1 MVQAEYMEQSLSVLG
16 GGQIMNLDE
25 ILRKHLDKEYSLVC
39 PDCGCREIES
49 NNLTEYRCV
58 ECDHRWGFDNGEPY
72 GF

>member
-1 MVQAEYMEQSLSVLG
+1 
-16 GGQIMNLDE
+16 MNLDE